1 MNANRA
7 PVFLS
12 IADLEATPDD
22 GNRYELIDGEIHVST
37 APGFYHQSVLMNL
50 GALLWNFLREHSLGT
65 VLPGVG
71 VVFDDHN
78 GVIPDLVYASRNRLR
93 EVLVGGRLMGAPEIA
108 IEILSPGA
116 GNEKR
121 DRHIKLNL
129 YSARGVDEY
138 WIVDPENQ
146 SVEIYRR
153 SGQRT
158 SGDANLDMRV
168 NLLRGDELTSPV
180 LPGFG
185 IQVSSLF
192 AGN

>member
-1 MNANRA
+1 
-7 PVFLS
+7 
-12 IADLEATPDD
+12 
-22 GNRYELIDGEIHVST
+22 
-37 APGFYHQSVLMNL
+37 
-50 GALLWNFLREHSLGT
+50 
-65 VLPGVG
+65 
-71 VVFDDHN
+71 
-78 GVIPDLVYASRNRLR
+78 VYASRNRLR
-93 EVLVGGRLMGAPEIA
+93 EVLVGGRLKGAPEIA

-180 LPGFG
+180 LPGFS